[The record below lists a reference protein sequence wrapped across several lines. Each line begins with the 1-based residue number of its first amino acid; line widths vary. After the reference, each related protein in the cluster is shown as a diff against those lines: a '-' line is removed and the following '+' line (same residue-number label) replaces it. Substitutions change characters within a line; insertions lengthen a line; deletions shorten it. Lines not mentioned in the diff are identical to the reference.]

1 MIGSYYNKELC
12 MSIYRCDECDG
23 TYDADYHGCQENPK
37 NPLGLICED
46 CDTELGYYD
55 LRCQENAK

>member
-1 MIGSYYNKELC
+1 